1 MHVKFLPG
9 ITLAEVN
16 ALAREWNGDRN
27 RVIAVSAPQQARPG
41 HPDRNRAGGIVEIG
55 ERRGGGRLRGQRS

>member
-16 ALAREWNGDRN
+16 ALADEWW
-27 RVIAVSAPQQARPG
+27 A
-41 HPDRNRAGGIVEIG
+41 IG
-55 ERRGGGRLRGQRS
+55 TASSS